1 MEKRS
6 LGFVETW
13 GFVPAVEAA
22 DAGTKAA
29 NVRLL
34 GYEVVP
40 VGRVMVAFAGEV
52 SAVKAAV
59 QSGAAAAARVGQVL
73 AVHVIPRPDG
83 QVQVEPPSKP
93 LLPPDGARGPEPGPS
108 EPEAPAASP
117 VEDAAAEPPGPAPKS
132 PKGKVAKKGAKSPP
146 KRKKE
151 SGKRTTKAQTGKRR
165 KAPR

>member
-6 LGFVETW
+6 LGFIETW
-13 GFVPAVEAA
+13 GFVPAIEAA

-29 NVRLL
+29 DVRLL

-52 SAVKAAV
+52 AAVKAAV
-59 QSGAAAAARVGQVL
+59 QSGAAAAARVGEVL
-73 AVHVIPRPDG
+73 AVHVIPRPDR
-83 QVQVEPPSKP
+83 QVRVEPPSKP

-108 EPEAPAASP
+108 EPEAPTGPP
-117 VEDAAAEPPGPAPKS
+117 VEDVAAEPAG
-132 PKGKVAKKGAKSPP
+132 KSPP
-146 KRKKE
+146 KRKRE
-151 SGKRTTKAQTGKRR
+151 SGKRTGKAQTGKRR

>member
-29 NVRLL
+29 NVKML
-34 GYEVVP
+34 GYQVVP

-52 SAVKAAV
+52 AAVKAAV

-73 AVHVIPRPDG
+73 AVHVIPRPDS
-83 QVQVEPPSKP
+83 QVRVEPTSQP
-93 LLPPDGARGPEPGPS
+93 LLPPDGPREPEPGPS
-108 EPEAPAASP
+108 EPEAPAAAP
-117 VEDAAAEPPGPAPKS
+117 DEEAPAKPPEPAP
-132 PKGKVAKKGAKSPP
+132 KSPP
-146 KRKKE
+146 KRKRE